1 MIGSFHDAETRKVW
15 KGEVS
20 RKLPSQIQVVARR
33 KLRMLNAVR
42 GISDLRSPPN
52 NRLEKLRGDRIG
64 QWSIRVNAQW
74 RICFEWRDG
83 SVERVEICDYHG

>member
-15 KGEVS
+15 TGQVS

-33 KLRMLNAVR
+33 KLRMLSAAR

-52 NRLEKLRGDRIG
+52 NRLEKLRGDRMG

-74 RICFEWRDG
+74 RICFEWREG

>member
-15 KGEVS
+15 IGKAS

-33 KLRMLNAVR
+33 KLRMLNAAR
-42 GISDLRSPPN
+42 GISDLRNPPN
-52 NRLEKLRGDRIG
+52 NRLEKLRGDRMG

-74 RICFEWRDG
+74 RIVFRWQGAAARE
-83 SVERVEICDYHG
+83 VQIVDYH